1 MDLSPPRTLN
11 DTLHLLKNIFDCH
24 DTSIL
29 SNEER
34 HADLIQVRNQLCK
47 FMRWKLVKGGSIRLF
62 LDGYS

>member
-47 FMRWKLVKGGSIRLF
+47 FMR
-62 LDGYS
+62 